1 MSREDRQSFKFD
13 VFISYRH
20 AELDSAV
27 AGYLQRALEHYRI
40 PREIRK
46 KCGKENIH
54 RVFRDEEELGVASD
68 LFGEIEQNL
77 KESEFLVVVCSPRIL
92 ESRWCMREIET
103 FIKYRGREN
112 ILPVLIEGEPETAFP
127 PILLEGGE
135 PLAADF
141 RGKDTR
147 EVLRHARERMP
158 RLVAP
163 LLYCSYDE
171 LFQRHRIYK
180 MRRLLALAGVVA
192 AAALGFGLVTWQQSR
207 EIQRNYQAKLENQF
221 RYLAQTSQELL
232 NSGDRDAALLVAL
245 EALPEGSGDTTR
257 PYVAEAR
264 IALERALYT
273 YSMNY
278 RYQLQPV
285 KRLEHKGEVGSCTD
299 SNKEENVLLTT
310 DSRIYVWDSDTLEN
324 LCCWEEGV
332 EDCTDAKLVGNHSV
346 AALTKTGIFCF
357 DYRTKEV
364 LWRWE
369 FPVCDASSYC
379 GDLGL
384 VWSYDAE
391 SNQFLCANRYFRLHR
406 DPGETEAK
414 LTAAHQLYLVNAATG
429 ESRAWTPAALVD
441 ALGGDIYNSL
451 YLEKDCFLLSPGGKW
466 TALTINSGLGSES
479 ATVAVFPTG
488 EDAGIFAQT
497 YPKRNALANVIEEA
511 AWLDEDHLALIRIV
525 EGNSMLGQMGRSVT
539 WELECW
545 NMETGECRLRY
556 QDTCL
561 CLDNKASVKKLVPGG
576 DESQAV
582 LSVVYD
588 NVAVCLDWTT
598 GEQYS
603 RIEDRSAIALSKLW
617 DSGSQ
622 LIVTADGYL
631 FVTAPTDDRVWAP
644 VFNAYHYYIGIPSI
658 NQSVWLGDKAFFFT
672 GTGVYC
678 YAPVTDD
685 SCAMLEASPYQSFFT
700 KASDRLLTVCG
711 NGRIYLYDTAEF
723 SLLWEDG
730 CCVGYNR
737 QTAALV
743 DDRVA
748 AYLTEDGTGVKLH
761 PLEGGEDRTI
771 ELKGY
776 LSSLAGNGKWFLRA
790 GGGKVLA
797 WNGESFHYSAYSA
810 TTEEDLGCAAL
821 WLVDPEEGHL
831 VRAWTYGELMER
843 APEGFDPEWTY
854 LYPEAPAVSASGRY
868 VLIPFRASGYLQED
882 TRRENRVE
890 KLQLLIWDLETGE
903 EVELD
908 RQVLEGL
915 TRQLSYGSYFE
926 QDGWL
931 SQTEDR
937 AVFYNKDKGLLQV
950 VDLSQGELLHE
961 LAVDGISSREVS
973 FTDDGDHLIFQ
984 DGAQRLCVYNWKEG
998 AYTMQGVSPEG
1009 GYMKFAF
1016 FQDGEVLSAAFQAG
1030 TMTSE
1035 STRLYRKTGEG
1046 TYKLDT
1052 SISYC
1057 RDCDGKT
1064 VVINSDSDP
1073 RLYHAYTLDSLIA
1086 RAREILDGRKLT
1098 ADERRAYLID

>member
-1 MSREDRQSFKFD
+1 MSREDGQSFKFD

-127 PILLEGGE
+127 PILLEEGE

-264 IALERALYT
+264 IALEDALYT

-278 RYQLQPV
+278 RYQLRPWKQ
-285 KRLEHKGEVGSCTD
+285 LEHKGEIGNCMD
-299 SNKEENVLLTT
+299 INEEENVLLTA
-310 DSRIYVWDSDTLEN
+310 DSRIYIWDGATLEN
-324 LCCWEEGV
+324 LCCWEEGL
-332 EDCTDAKLVGNHSV
+332 ENALDAKFVGNHSV
-346 AALTKTGIFCF
+346 AVLTNEEIFCF
-357 DYRTKEV
+357 DYRTGEV
-364 LWRWE
+364 LWRWDY
-369 FPVCDASSYC
+369 PVCDTSGYC
-379 GDLGL
+379 GEPSLI
-384 VWSYDAE
+384 WTYDAQ
-391 SNQFLCANRYFRLHR
+391 SNQLLCANKYLRLHR
-406 DPGETEAK
+406 ESWEGETRVTE
-414 LTAAHQLYLVNAATG
+414 AHQLHLIDAATG
-429 ESRAWTPAALVD
+429 ESRSWAPAALYDLLEGD
-441 ALGGDIYNSL
+441 AYNSISL
-451 YLEKDCFLLSPGGKW
+451 QEDCFLLSPGGKW
-466 TALTINSGLGSES
+466 TALAVKQGVGSEEVIL
-479 ATVAVFPTG
+479 ALFATG
-488 EDAGIFAQT
+488 EDTDRFAMT
-497 YPKRNALANVIEEA
+497 YPLRNALSNAIEEA
-511 AWLDEDHLALIRIV
+511 VWLDEDHLALIHIK
-525 EGNSMLGQMGRSVT
+525 EGTTLLGQAGKPAT

-545 NMETGECRLRY
+545 NVETGECRLRY
-556 QDTCL
+556 EDTCL
-561 CLDNKASVKKLVPGG
+561 CLNNQASVKRLVPDG

-603 RIEDRSAIALSKLW
+603 RIEDRSAIVLNHIWSNAAE
-617 DSGSQ
+617 

-631 FVTAPTDDRVWAP
+631 FSTNATDDYVWQP
-644 VFNAYHYYIGIPSI
+644 VFSAYHYYIGISDI
-658 NQSVWLGDKAFFFT
+658 KKALWLNDSAFFFT
-672 GTGVYC
+672 STGVYC
-678 YAPVTDD
+678 YAPVVDNTYT
-685 SCAMLEASPYQSFFT
+685 MLEGAPYQSIF
-700 KASDRLLTVCG
+700 SRDSSRLLTVCN
-711 NGRIYLYDTAEF
+711 NGRAYLYDTGDL
-723 SLLWEDG
+723 STLWEDE

-737 QTAALV
+737 KTAALV
-743 DDRVA
+743 EDRMVA
-748 AYLTEDGTGVKLH
+748 CLAGNGTTVKLH
-761 PLEGGEDRTI
+761 PLDGGEDRRV
-771 ELKGY
+771 ELEGY
-776 LSSLAGNGKWFLRA
+776 LPALADSTEWCLQA
-790 GGGKVLA
+790 GGEKLLV
-797 WNGESFHYSAYSA
+797 WNKGSFHCSVYSE
-810 TTEEDLGCAAL
+810 TIEEDLACPVL
-821 WLVDPEEGHL
+821 WLIDPDTGEVVGQ
-831 VRAWTYGELMER
+831 WTYGELM
-843 APEGFDPEWTY
+843 GDFDPQMSY
-854 LYPEAPAVSASGRY
+854 LYPGTPNVSASGRY
-868 VLIPFRASGYLQED
+868 VLIPFWIVGYLKED
-882 TRRENRVE
+882 TLWENRIE
-890 KLQLLIWDLETGE
+890 KTQLLIWDLETGE
-903 EVELD
+903 TVELD
-908 RQVLEGL
+908 RQLLDGM
-915 TRQLSYGSYFE
+915 TRQLNLGNYFD

-931 SQTEDR
+931 SPTEDR
-937 AVFYNKDKGLLQV
+937 IVLYNGEKGVLQV
-950 VDLSQGELLHE
+950 IDLPTGELLHE

-984 DGAQRLCVYNWKEG
+984 DNAQRLHVYDWKKGE
-998 AYTMQGVSPEG
+998 YTMQGVSPEG
-1009 GYMKFAF
+1009 GYLKFAF
-1016 FQDGEVLSAAFQAG
+1016 YQGGEVLSTALQVNS
-1030 TMTSE
+1030 MTSE
-1035 STRLYRKTGEG
+1035 SVHIYRKTGNG
-1046 TYKLDT
+1046 VYKLET
-1052 SISYC
+1052 AISFC

-1064 VVINSDSDP
+1064 VVISSDDIS
-1073 RLYHAYTLDSLIA
+1073 RLYHAYTLDDLIA
-1086 RAREILDGRKLT
+1086 KARKVLDGRELT
-1098 ADERRAYLID
+1098 ADERRVYLID